1 MGRRSRISWAM
12 GVVAPW
18 CLGMGLVVSFTADA
32 GQDASIGAS
41 LAPLAVRA
49 ALAPDDLIPAVGAL
63 DVQAAR
69 GLLRQARL
77 AVGERSD
84 FASRADETPPRA
96 DLKRNA
102 RLFPRIDRSRKGDP
116 VVGLRPTFD
125 AKLRG
130 AGGMTA
136 LRASE
141 MLSPDEIYPAAGFAP
156 AEGPAPGPEA
166 VETFEPWAEGESPTT
181 LPQPAADIS
190 PAARGGAV
198 TLRRAATTER
208 LMQGATPSV
217 PRAVAL
223 GSATPAPADGAPIE
237 IAVSAGVPR
246 VVARASA
253 LPPGV
258 VTNNG
263 ATGKVAA
270 SLSYAQRTERPN
282 YAALLSDADR
292 AAQEKKCLAEAI
304 YFEARSEPESG
315 QAAVAQVVLNRASSG
330 LYPNSVCGV
339 VYQNRHRHMACQ
351 FSFACEGKAL
361 RITEQASW
369 AQAQRIAEEV
379 TAGKTY
385 LADVGLSTHYH
396 AQYVRPRWAR
406 HLKKMDVIGKHIFYR
421 LKPGQT

>member
-1 MGRRSRISWAM
+1 MSWAV

-49 ALAPDDLIPAVGAL
+49 AQAPVDLVPRAEHW
-63 DVQAAR
+63 AAP
-69 GLLRQARL
+69 GLLQQARL
-77 AVGERSD
+77 AIGD
-84 FASRADETPPRA
+84 KADLVDRVDEQPPRG
-96 DLKRNA
+96 DLKRNV
-102 RLFPRIDRSRKGDP
+102 RVFPRIDRSRKGDP

-125 AKLRG
+125 AKLRRP
-130 AGGMTA
+130 GGMAA

-141 MLSPDEIYPAAGFAP
+141 ILSQEETLPGSTLAAA
-156 AEGPAPGPEA
+156 GPAPGPDS

-181 LPQPAADIS
+181 LPQPTADTS
-190 PAARGGAV
+190 PAARGATL
-198 TLRRAATTER
+198 TLRRAAATER
-208 LMQGATPSV
+208 MLQGATPAV

-237 IAVSAGVPR
+237 IAVAAGRPR
-246 VVARASA
+246 AVARTGATSD
-253 LPPGV
+253 
-258 VTNNG
+258 NG

-270 SLSYAQRTERPN
+270 SISYAQRTERPN
-282 YAALLSDADR
+282 YAALVGEAEH
-292 AAQEKKCLAEAI
+292 AAREKKCLAEAI

-330 LYPNSVCGV
+330 LYPNSICGV

-361 RITEQASW
+361 RVNEQPQW
-369 AQAQRIAEEV
+369 EQAQRIAEEV
-379 TAGKTY
+379 TAGKTW

-396 AQYVRPRWAR
+396 ANYVRPRWAR
-406 HLKKMDVIGKHIFYR
+406 HLKKTDVIGKHIFYR